1 MVYWAWNDRK
11 QLYTNGNG
19 NGMAREEAWLHYCN
33 RFHYLL
39 MKLWTTRSNFTWK
52 SSRRLIDNREQK
64 ENLEFSGAPS
74 LRWNANY
81 QLYHLN
87 LSIKKEQ
94 TWVVHAMIANHDHS
108 HLIIVRG
115 LKFLFCIN
123 GTLVLTRSP
132 FASMLRFNSEK
143 QLLWKAPVPATLA
156 STFSNLGVTVDPI
169 NIKGV
174 LSVSLNWESFF

>member
-1 MVYWAWNDRK
+1 
-11 QLYTNGNG
+11 
-19 NGMAREEAWLHYCN
+19 
-33 RFHYLL
+33 
-39 MKLWTTRSNFTWK
+39 
-52 SSRRLIDNREQK
+52 
-64 ENLEFSGAPS
+64 
-74 LRWNANY
+74 
-81 QLYHLN
+81 
-87 LSIKKEQ
+87 
-94 TWVVHAMIANHDHS
+94 MIANHDHS

-143 QLLWKAPVPATLA
+143 QLLWKATLA

-174 LSVSLNWESFF
+174 LSVSLN